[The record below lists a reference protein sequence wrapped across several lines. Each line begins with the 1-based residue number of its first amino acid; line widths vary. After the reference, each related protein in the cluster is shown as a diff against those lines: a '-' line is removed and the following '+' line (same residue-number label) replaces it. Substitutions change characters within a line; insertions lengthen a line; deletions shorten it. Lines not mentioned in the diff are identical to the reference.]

1 MIDADIENRGEHS
14 AVYRLSLAVVDRVD
28 KPEVV
33 DDCVLGGSVVAD
45 GRLGVRQDVSDVSD
59 VSGGIWRGGLVRRQ
73 DVHLEEGVGVVEDN
87 VDLGLLDRG
96 YDTWA
101 SGHIKQPQRSCQ
113 GASRSNKGAIKELS
127 RSIKDL

>member
-1 MIDADIENRGEHS
+1 MKKVPRRIPKNSGGGGQGEIEKTKQKQIFFLDGFPYLHIVLPRSSE
-14 AVYRLSLAVVDRVD
+14 VVLEMTRLSLAVVDRVD

-33 DDCVLGGSVVAD
+33 DDCV
-45 GRLGVRQDVSDVSD
+45 
-59 VSGGIWRGGLVRRQ
+59 
-73 DVHLEEGVGVVEDN
+73 LEEGVGVVEDN

>member
-1 MIDADIENRGEHS
+1 M
-14 AVYRLSLAVVDRVD
+14 
-28 KPEVV
+28 
-33 DDCVLGGSVVAD
+33 
-45 GRLGVRQDVSDVSD
+45 RQDVSD

-127 RSIKDL
+127 RSYQGVSRICKGALKEPAKGSKGALKDL